1 LSLQTNSFYG
11 SVKIYFMVSQISQNS
26 QKEQCLGRPDPQSE
40 RGFTLVEV
48 LLYLAISSII
58 LGIISF
64 FVFMMLETR
73 VKNQTILEV
82 EQQGL
87 FVMQTISR
95 TIRNAESINSPS
107 VGASADSLSLSVF
120 DALDNPTIFDVA
132 GGSIRVKEGV
142 AVPIALTSPR
152 VVINNLTFYNLSRP
166 GTPGVIRIMLNLRSY
181 NPNGK
186 NEYEFVKIF
195 TASASLR

>member
-1 LSLQTNSFYG
+1 
-11 SVKIYFMVSQISQNS
+11 MVSQISQNS

-132 GGSIRVKEGV
+132 GGSIRVKEG
-142 AVPIALTSPR
+142 AFA
-152 VVINNLTFYNLSRP
+152 NFN
-166 GTPGVIRIMLNLRSY
+166 GTVDEV
-181 NPNGK
+181 NPNKGK
-186 NEYEFVKIF
+186 LKVMVSIFGRSTPVELEYWQVEKI
-195 TASASLR
+195 